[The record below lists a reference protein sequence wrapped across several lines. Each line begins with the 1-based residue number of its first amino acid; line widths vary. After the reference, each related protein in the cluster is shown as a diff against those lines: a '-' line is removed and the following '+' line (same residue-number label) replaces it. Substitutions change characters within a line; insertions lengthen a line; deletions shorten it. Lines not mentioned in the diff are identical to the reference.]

1 VVEVADNELV
11 VAFAGE
17 GVIFHHS
24 NSFLPYEGFDNVD
37 HPLGGDDGVEIEI
50 LRMKYDFFNPFVNKF
65 VTV

>member
-50 LRMKYDFFNPFVNKF
+50 HYTSTK
-65 VTV
+65 T